1 MNINLT
7 AGQSVIDNLE
17 LGARLS
23 FCFCNTV
30 SLSHQDL
37 WHMWKI
43 FWMCFLFWEWPFS
56 MMLSTFPPL
65 CLSPIDHT
73 DFVFVQLAYV
83 LKLYGLLRFQL
94 VVVDLNWVALIT
106 TRCCQTVNLLMSKVG
121 PSLDPLEQQ
130 EAKNHQV
137 VEAHTYHSEPFHN
150 ELPHTRI
157 STGTHM

>member
-1 MNINLT
+1 MLILLL
-7 AGQSVIDNLE
+7 DNL
-17 LGARLS
+17 LLIILS
-23 FCFCNTV
+23 LEQDCLFV
-30 SLSHQDL
+30 SATWCLSLIRTCDICGRYSGCVFSFENGH
-37 WHMWKI
+37 
-43 FWMCFLFWEWPFS
+43 CS

-73 DFVFVQLAYV
+73 DFFFVQLAYV

-106 TRCCQTVNLLMSKVG
+106 TRCCQTVDLLMSKVG

-137 VEAHTYHSEPFHN
+137 VEAHTYHSEPFHK